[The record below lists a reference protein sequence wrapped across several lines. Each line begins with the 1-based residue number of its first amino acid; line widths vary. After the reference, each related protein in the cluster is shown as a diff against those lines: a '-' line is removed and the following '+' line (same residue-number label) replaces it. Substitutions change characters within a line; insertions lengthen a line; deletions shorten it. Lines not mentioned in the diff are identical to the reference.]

1 MSDIAKNAKA
11 DAKGAKARA
20 RSLRPWYQK
29 KGFIILV
36 IIVIVVI
43 VTSANSKKNAPA
55 NTGGQSSV
63 TAPASGVGS
72 SLPAFGTLVKDGDFS
87 FRPSQLVCNI
97 MSVGSNSNFD
107 LTQPTGQFC
116 RITIWIYN
124 HSTTTQ
130 MVDVTAQYA
139 VDKNARQYPGDINAD
154 TAGNA
159 NLNSGLGL
167 DTMTLNPGLSVTGYL
182 YFDMPKGD
190 TPASFIFH
198 DSSFSNGVTEQA

>member
-1 MSDIAKNAKA
+1 MSDIEKNAKA
-11 DAKGAKARA
+11 EEKAAKARA
-20 RSLRPWYQK
+20 KSLRPWYQK
-29 KGFIILV
+29 KGFVIAVIIAAV
-36 IIVIVVI
+36 IIVNMI
-43 VTSANSKKNAPA
+43 NSKKNSPTTSGGNSTAAAP
-55 NTGGQSSV
+55 T
-63 TAPASGVGS
+63 PSGTS
-72 SLPAFGTLVKDGDFS
+72 SLPKFGTLVKDGDFS
-87 FRPSQLVCNI
+87 FKPSQLVCNI

-124 HSTTTQ
+124 HSTTSQ

-139 VDKNARQYPGDINAD
+139 VDKSARQYPGDSNAD

-190 TPASFIFH
+190 TTASFIFH